1 MNRDAEIITFG
12 CRLNIYESEILKQGV
27 KKGNIKNTSV
37 FNSCAVTS
45 ETVRQVK
52 QSIRK
57 RKREFPDDKIVVTGC
72 AAQIDPKTFSEMKEV
87 DIVSGNLEKRDI
99 NNLIKKDKPK
109 AKINVSN
116 ILENKQNLNSL
127 TDGYDN
133 RSRAFVEIQ
142 NGCNHRCTFCIIPYG
157 RGNSSSKSVKN
168 IINEINLML
177 EKGHK
182 EIVLTGVDIA
192 SWGHDLETKTNL
204 GFLIDK
210 ILKGCPDL
218 KRLKL
223 SSMDVIGFDDQL
235 LEIVSSEKRILPH
248 LHLSLQAGDNMIL
261 KRMKRRHLREDAIN
275 LCSKIREKR
284 NDMAFGADL
293 ITGFPTETDEM
304 FLNTIK
310 IVDEC
315 NLDWLHVFPFSPRPG
330 TPAAKMPQNKKE
342 TSKKRAKILRD
353 KGEEIKKAHLKN
365 LVGKE
370 IEVFVEKNKSG
381 HTNQFAPVK
390 LEDEFLPGTSVITK
404 IFKSDDNFVYG
415 KSIN

>member
-57 RKREFPDDKIVVTGC
+57 RKREFPDDKIIVTGC
-72 AAQIDPKTFSEMKEV
+72 AAQIDPKTFSEMEEV

-99 NNLIKKDKPK
+99 NNLIKKNKLK

-157 RGNSSSKSVKN
+157 RGKSSSKSVKN

-370 IEVFVEKNKSG
+370 IEVFVEKNNSG